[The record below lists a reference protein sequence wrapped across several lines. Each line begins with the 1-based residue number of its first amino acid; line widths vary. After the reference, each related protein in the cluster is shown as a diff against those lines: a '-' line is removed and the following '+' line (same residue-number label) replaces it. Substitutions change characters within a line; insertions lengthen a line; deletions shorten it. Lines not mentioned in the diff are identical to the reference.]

1 MRFFRNLWFHRV
13 LAWILGAIFLYAAI
27 PKVLDPRPLLTI
39 IWGYRILP
47 AGPINL
53 VAIYMPWLE
62 LFVGLGLVTGFMR
75 RGAALWAFFLL
86 TLFEA
91 ALLVNAFRGVNVACG
106 CFSQSAEDVHN
117 AWFLVLRDL
126 PMWLAA
132 GVLLFI
138 EPQRE
143 KSRAFAPV
151 EKQPA

>member
-1 MRFFRNLWFHRV
+1 MRFLLNLWFHRA
-13 LAWILGAIFLYAAI
+13 LAWALGAIFLYAAV

-47 AGPINL
+47 PGPINL

-62 LFVGLGLVTGFMR
+62 FFVALGLLTGFWR
-75 RGAALWAFFLL
+75 RGAAFWAFFLL
-86 TLFEA
+86 SLFEV

-106 CFSQSAEDVHN
+106 CFSQSAEDVQN

-132 GVLLFI
+132 CVLLFI
-138 EPQRE
+138 EPLQ
-143 KSRAFAPV
+143 KTSQAPASS
-151 EKQPA
+151 P

>member
-1 MRFFRNLWFHRV
+1 MRLLQNLWFHRA
-13 LAWILGAIFLYAAI
+13 LAWILGAIFLYAAV
-27 PKVLDPRPLLTI
+27 PKVVDPRPLLTI

-62 LFVGLGLVTGFMR
+62 LFVGLGLLTGVLR
-75 RGAALWAFFLL
+75 RGAAFWAFFLL
-86 TLFEA
+86 SLFEG
-91 ALLVNAFRGVNVACG
+91 ALLFNAFRGVNVACG

-132 GVLLFI
+132 AVLLFL
-138 EPQRE
+138 EPR
-143 KSRAFAPV
+143 RAGAPAWAAV
-151 EKQPA
+151 EKQKE

>member
-1 MRFFRNLWFHRV
+1 MKWLRNLWVHRL
-13 LAWILGAIFLYAAI
+13 LAWALGAIFLYAAI

-39 IWGYRILP
+39 IWGYRLLP

-53 VAIYMPWLE
+53 VAMYMPWLE
-62 LFVGLGLVTGFMR
+62 LFVALGLVSGILR
-75 RGAALWAFFLL
+75 RGAAFWAFFLL
-86 TLFEA
+86 TVFEL

-132 GVLLFI
+132 AVLLF
-138 EPQRE
+138 
-143 KSRAFAPV
+143 FAPR
-151 EKQPA
+151 PAAVK

>member
-1 MRFFRNLWFHRV
+1 
-13 LAWILGAIFLYAAI
+13 LGGIFLYAAV

-62 LFVGLGLVTGFMR
+62 LFVGLGLLTGFLR
-75 RGAALWAFFLL
+75 RGAAFWAFFLL
-86 TLFEA
+86 SLFQV

-132 GVLLFI
+132 GLLVFV
-138 EPQRE
+138 EPKASE
-143 KSRAFAPV
+143 S
-151 EKQPA
+151 PAAAEG

>member
-1 MRFFRNLWFHRV
+1 MKWLRNLLVHRL
-13 LAWILGAIFLYAAI
+13 LALTLGGIFLYAAL

-39 IWGYRILP
+39 IWGYRLLP

-62 LFVGLGLVTGFMR
+62 LFVALGLVSGILR
-75 RGAALWAFFLL
+75 RGAAFWAFFLL
-86 TLFEA
+86 TAFEA
-91 ALLVNAFRGVNVACG
+91 ALLINAFRGVNVACG

-132 GVLLFI
+132 AVLVF
-138 EPQRE
+138 
-143 KSRAFAPV
+143 FAPR
-151 EKQPA
+151 PAAAR

>member
-1 MRFFRNLWFHRV
+1 MRFFRNPWVYRAVAWV
-13 LAWILGAIFLYAAI
+13 LGGIFLYAAI

-47 AGPINL
+47 PGPINL

-62 LFVGLGLVTGFMR
+62 LTVGLGLISGFLR
-75 RGAALWAFFLL
+75 RGAAFWAFFLL
-86 TLFEA
+86 TVFEA

-132 GVLLFI
+132 AYLLFI
-138 EPQRE
+138 TPQ
-143 KSRAFAPV
+143 SRQANA
-151 EKQPA
+151 A